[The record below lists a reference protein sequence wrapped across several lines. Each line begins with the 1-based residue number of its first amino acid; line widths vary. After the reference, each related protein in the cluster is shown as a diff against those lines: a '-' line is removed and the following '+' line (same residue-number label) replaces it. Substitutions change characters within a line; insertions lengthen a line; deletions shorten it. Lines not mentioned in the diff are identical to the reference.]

1 MCLQQDWLWTN
12 MEGNEINTFT
22 RYFKW
27 LLEIFNELLMF
38 TGSSRLKLDNMKL
51 YTILQDV
58 DVTPWLL
65 Y

>member
-38 TGSSRLKLDNMKL
+38 KGSSRLKLDNMKL